1 VVVLAAL
8 LVAACRAGSDA
19 PPCREPARLGAGP
32 ISQRS
37 RPAVRGVVYHVGPRG
52 NDAGDCSAA
61 APCREIKRAVP
72 LLAPGDLL
80 VIDSGEYRRFTWV
93 GPRGR
98 ADAPITLF
106 AEAGAVVRGIEGCGR
121 RDRSCRDAILID
133 RADHLV
139 IDGLGATGATRAGLA
154 IELSQHVTVRNGV
167 FVDNGRWGV
176 FSSFVDDLT
185 IEHVEAAA
193 SRTEHGIYASNS
205 GDRTVIRRN
214 WVHDNRACGI
224 QINADWS
231 VKDPAHA
238 YPGEVDGITT
248 GALIEGNIV
257 FRNGKGGGAA
267 INLDGVQDSTVRN
280 NLLVDNAA
288 SGIVAYGDED
298 GVEDM
303 SRDDG
308 DGRQGPRG
316 MVIAHNTVVQ
326 APGARAAL
334 TVRYSVGRNLVRNNV
349 LYHPDGP
356 SIMVGGDKDVAHLD
370 SDHNVIGRVDIDGH
384 STDGGLVDLGAWR
397 RRGRDRHS
405 LATAGPSDLFAA
417 AGCDFTP
424 AVSSPLRD
432 RGVAVDGGELDLR
445 ERPRGTAPDLGALE
459 AP

>member
-1 VVVLAAL
+1 MVVLAAL
-8 LVAACRAGSDA
+8 LVPACRSGDRAA
-19 PPCREPARLGAGP
+19 LPCREPARLGAGP
-32 ISQRS
+32 MAQRS
-37 RPAVRGVVYHVGPRG
+37 RPAARGVVYRVGPAG
-52 NDAGDCSAA
+52 DDARDCSAA
-61 APCREIKRAVP
+61 APCREIARAAP
-72 LLAPGDLL
+72 LLAPGDVLL
-80 VIDSGEYRRFTWV
+80 VDSGEYRRFTWV
-93 GPRGR
+93 GARGR

-133 RADHLV
+133 RADHLI

-154 IELSQHVTVRNGV
+154 VELSQHVTVRNGV
-167 FVDNGRWGV
+167 FTDNGRWGV
-176 FSSFVDDLT
+176 FSSFVNDLT

-231 VKDPAHA
+231 VKDPEGA

-248 GALIEGNIV
+248 GALVEGNVV
-257 FRNGKGGGAA
+257 FRNGAGGGAA

-280 NLLVDNAA
+280 NLLVGNTA

-303 SRDDG
+303 NEEDG

-326 APGARAAL
+326 AAGARAAL
-334 TVRYSVGRNLVRNNV
+334 YLRYSVGPNVVRNNV

-356 SIMVGGDKDVAHLD
+356 SILVGGDQDVAHLD
-370 SDHNVIGRVDIDGH
+370 SDHNLIGRVDVDGH
-384 STDGGLVDLGAWR
+384 ATDGGLVDLGAWR
-397 RRGRDRHS
+397 ARGVDLHS
-405 LATAGPSDLFAA
+405 LAPDGSDLFGA

-424 AVSSPLRD
+424 AASSPQRN

-445 ERPRGTAPDLGALE
+445 GRPRGSAPDLGALE

>member
-1 VVVLAAL
+1 M
-8 LVAACRAGSDA
+8 
-19 PPCREPARLGAGP
+19 
-32 ISQRS
+32 
-37 RPAVRGVVYHVGPRG
+37 RGV
-52 NDAGDCSAA
+52 A
-61 APCREIKRAVP
+61 
-72 LLAPGDLL
+72 
-80 VIDSGEYRRFTWV
+80 
-93 GPRGR
+93 
-98 ADAPITLF
+98 
-106 AEAGAVVRGIEGCGR
+106 GCGR

-133 RADHLV
+133 RAEHLV

-154 IELSQHVTVRNGV
+154 VERSRYVTVRNGV

-185 IEHVEAAA
+185 IEHNETAA

-231 VKDPAHA
+231 VKDPDGA

-248 GALIEGNIV
+248 GALVEGNVI
-257 FRNGKGGGAA
+257 FRNGRGGGAA

-280 NLLVDNAA
+280 NLLFANTA

-303 SRDDG
+303 SPDDG

-326 APGARAAL
+326 AAGARAAPC
-334 TVRYSVGRNLVRNNV
+334 TCASRSAPTWSATTSSTTRTGR
-349 LYHPDGP
+349 P
-356 SIMVGGDKDVAHLD
+356 SSWAATRTSAHLD
-370 SDHNVIGRVDIDGH
+370 SDHNLIGRVDVDGH
-384 STDGGLVDLGAWR
+384 VTDGGLVDLAAWR
-397 RRGRDRHS
+397 ARGEDRHS
-405 LATAGPSDLFAA
+405 LAAPELVGAVRGAGLRLHARAA
-417 AGCDFTP
+417 
-424 AVSSPLRD
+424 SSPLRD
-432 RGVAVDGGELDLR
+432 RGVAVDGGEADLLG
-445 ERPRGTAPDLGALE
+445 RPRGPAPDLGALE